1 MSSRNNKRQAAA
13 PQHYFDAIR
22 SFAAIVKLEHDFFSE
37 MQNRKTQLTN
47 VRIAQQAI
55 RDSARF
61 VNDPKSGDLNVLVE
75 LEVYDN
81 ERCRHQKMFLGSRL
95 QPQVGSND
103 AQVSHCIVLAEDQNW
118 IAKIHFDRDFSRN
131 DPGGKP
137 TPHIQFGD
145 RPLPQLEGRI
155 RGKIFWMEDAPKP
168 RVPSIPFCTA
178 LLWHWAFIEY
188 GCDAQAVPFI
198 EDNWWKELVRDAQ
211 RALLEQ
217 FFSDGSKLMRD
228 NRGSSLLS
236 AFYTPVVAT

>member
-1 MSSRNNKRQAAA
+1 MSSRNNRRQAAA
-13 PQHYFDAIR
+13 RQHYFDAIR

-47 VRIAQQAI
+47 VRLAQQAI

-75 LEVYDN
+75 LEVYDK
-81 ERCRHQKMFLGSRL
+81 ERCQRQKMFLGSRL
-95 QPQVGSND
+95 QPQVGSKD

-145 RPLPQLEGRI
+145 R
-155 RGKIFWMEDAPKP
+155 
-168 RVPSIPFCTA
+168 
-178 LLWHWAFIEY
+178 
-188 GCDAQAVPFI
+188 
-198 EDNWWKELVRDAQ
+198 
-211 RALLEQ
+211 
-217 FFSDGSKLMRD
+217 
-228 NRGSSLLS
+228 
-236 AFYTPVVAT
+236 